1 MGDETEAKFRV
12 PDFAAVRRALRKA
25 GAGYL
30 QTVIQT
36 DRYFDTPDRSLL
48 KSDRGIRIRAVRCL
62 RSAGHRPDSRPQL
75 TYKGPGRKG
84 GAAKVRREIQAHV
97 DSPEVVEKILETCG
111 LEMALS
117 VQKRRATYRLGR
129 CTVELDELPLI
140 GRFVEIEGPD
150 EGAVLSAA
158 RRLGLTAE
166 PIKDH
171 YIDLLSRRCP
181 RAGRACK
188 RVHFDNCNAHCGSA
202 RASSVPAQRSA
213 PDSSVGGW

>member
-1 MGDETEAKFRV
+1 MSRETEVKFRV
-12 PDFAAVRRALRKA
+12 ADFAAVRRALRKA

-30 QTVIQT
+30 QTVVQT
-36 DRYFDTPDRSLL
+36 DRYYDTPDRSLL
-48 KSDRGIRIRAVRCL
+48 KSDRGIRIRMVRCL
-62 RSAGHRPDSRPQL
+62 RSARGPIDDRPQL
-75 TYKGPGRKG
+75 TYKGPGDPHST
-84 GAAKVRREIQAHV
+84 AKIRPEIQTRA
-97 DSPEVVEKILETCG
+97 DSPEVVEKILGTCG
-111 LEMALS
+111 LVMTLS

-158 RRLGLTAE
+158 RRLGLTGE
-166 PIKDH
+166 PIKAH

-188 RVHFDNCNAHCGSA
+188 RVHFDNCHANCANFP
-202 RASSVPAQRSA
+202 R
-213 PDSSVGGW
+213 